1 MCVYSDYHTCN
12 KQSRILWIL
21 SRLAGWLFCK
31 MNSRCSAFWAAISQ
45 PTSWYIL
52 MGHKDVLDASQ
63 YLCFPR
69 SLLVIFNQQ
78 CGISGNVREKRWD
91 STGAYVSG
99 SRSGA
104 GDYKAESAKGWIEW
118 SRRWEV
124 VHSACL
130 CILLCTRLVNIEI
143 SNDCQWCCNGN
154 LLVWNRV
161 PSLSQDELRT
171 ENEAQHELRM

>member
-1 MCVYSDYHTCN
+1 MCVYSDYYTCN
-12 KQSRILWIL
+12 KQSLILWIL
-21 SRLAGWLFCK
+21 LRLAGWLFCK

-52 MGHKDVLDASQ
+52 MGPKDVLDVSQ

-69 SLLVIFNQQ
+69 SLLAIFDQQ
-78 CGISGNVREKRWD
+78 CGNVSGNVREKRWD

-143 SNDCQWCCNGN
+143 SNDCQ
-154 LLVWNRV
+154 
-161 PSLSQDELRT
+161 
-171 ENEAQHELRM
+171 